1 MSSYSRWYEARL
13 RRFLEKPFVHI
24 VFGARQTGKS
34 TLIRRIIPPDTL
46 IINLAEPQER
56 MRYLGDPQE
65 LIRNCR
71 ALKKTDGPR
80 TVFID
85 EVQLVPDLFNAIQS
99 LYDEDKTAFRFI
111 LCGSSAR
118 RLKATGA
125 NLLPGRSILHRL
137 FPLISE
143 EYSEDAEPLGDGLSP
158 LPLSQLPLAHSPEG
172 LAGFQ
177 RFPVRGLEDRLAFGD
192 LPGIA
197 ALDDA
202 EARREV
208 LKSYAAVHL
217 EGEIRREASLRDLPA
232 FLRFLR
238 LAAVN
243 SGSMVNIAGLSREVG
258 ISAPTIRSYY
268 QLLEDMFIG
277 FTVPAFSGSEQKSL
291 VSAGRFYFFDMG
303 VRNAA
308 AGIRIDES
316 IVSLDPG
323 HFFEQW
329 VGMTLYRKLSYLGEG
344 RLSHYRTRGGAEI
357 DFILEREGGGQAPS
371 LLPIEAKWTQV
382 PSIKDAR
389 HLRSFIDASGGRAKK
404 GFIVCRC
411 SRPQQ
416 LDDQI
421 TAIPWHLL

>member
-1 MSSYSRWYEARL
+1 MISYSRWYEARL
-13 RRFLEKPFVHI
+13 RRFIEKPFVHI

-34 TLIRRIIPPDTL
+34 TLIKQILPSDAL
-46 IINLAEPQER
+46 VINLAEPQER
-56 MRYLGDPQE
+56 MRYLSDPQE

-71 ALKKTDGPR
+71 ALKKNDEPR
-80 TVFID
+80 FVFID
-85 EVQLVPDLFNAIQS
+85 EAQMVPDLFNAIQS
-99 LYDEDKTAFRFI
+99 LYDDDKTAFRFI

-143 EYSEDAEPLGDGLSP
+143 EYREEAKPFSEELSP
-158 LPLSQLPLAHSPEG
+158 LSLEHTPERASS
-172 LAGFQ
+172 LE
-177 RFPVRGLEDRLAFGD
+177 RFPARALEDRLAFGD

-208 LKSYAAVHL
+208 LKSYAAIHL

-232 FLRFLR
+232 FLRFLK

-243 SGSMVNIAGLSREVG
+243 SGSIVNVAGLSREVG

-277 FTVPAFSGSEQKSL
+277 FTVPSFSGSEQKSL

-308 AGIRIDES
+308 AGIRIDPS
-316 IVSLDPG
+316 IISLDPG

-329 VGMTLYRKLSYLGEG
+329 VGMTLFRKLSYQGDG

-357 DFILEREGGGQAPS
+357 DFILERDES
-371 LLPIEAKWTQV
+371 WIPIEAKWTQS
-382 PSIKDAR
+382 PSLKDAR
-389 HLRSFIDASGGRAKK
+389 HLRSFIDSSKGRAKRAY
-404 GFIVCRC
+404 IVCRC

-416 LDDQI
+416 LDEQI
-421 TAIPWHLL
+421 TAIPWWML

>member
-1 MSSYSRWYEARL
+1 MA
-13 RRFLEKPFVHI
+13 KPFVHI
-24 VFGARQTGKS
+24 VLGARQTGKS
-34 TLIRRIIPPDTL
+34 TLIKQILPPDAL
-46 IINLAEPQER
+46 VINLAEPQER

-71 ALKKTDGPR
+71 ALKKNGEPR
-80 TVFID
+80 YVFID
-85 EVQLVPDLFNAIQS
+85 EVQMVPELFNAIQI
-99 LYDEDKTAFRFI
+99 LYDSDKTAFRFI

-137 FPLISE
+137 YPLINE
-143 EYSEDAEPLGDGLSP
+143 EYDREARLFGEEFSP
-158 LPLSQLPLAHSPEG
+158 LILERALEREVNFWHFPER
-172 LAGFQ
+172 A
-177 RFPVRGLEDRLAFGD
+177 LEDRLAFGD

-197 ALDDA
+197 ALDDM

-208 LKSYAAVHL
+208 LQSYAAIHL
-217 EGEIRREASLRDLPA
+217 EGEIRREANLRDLPA
-232 FLRFLR
+232 FLRFLK

-243 SGSMVNIAGLSREVG
+243 SGSMVNLQGLSKEVG
-258 ISAPTIRSYY
+258 ISAPTVRAYY

-277 FTVPAFSGSEQKSL
+277 FTVPSFSGSERKSL

-303 VRNAA
+303 VRNAS

-329 VGMTLYRKLSYLGEG
+329 VGMELYRKLSYAGEG

-357 DFILEREGGGQAPS
+357 DFVLERDEEWI
-371 LLPIEAKWTQV
+371 PIEAKWTQS
-382 PSIKDAR
+382 PSLKDAR
-389 HLRSFIDASGGRAKK
+389 HLRSFIEDSKGRARK
-404 GFIVCRC
+404 GYIVCRC

-416 LDDQI
+416 LDEHI
-421 TAIPWHLL
+421 TAIPWQLL

>member
-1 MSSYSRWYEARL
+1 MVSYSRWYEARL
-13 RRFLEKPFVHI
+13 RRFVEKPFVHI

-34 TLIRRIIPPDTL
+34 TLVKQILPPDAL

-56 MRYLGDPQE
+56 MKYLSDPQE
-65 LIRNCR
+65 LIRTCR
-71 ALKKTDGPR
+71 ALKKIDEPR
-80 TVFID
+80 YVFID
-85 EVQLVPDLFNAIQS
+85 EVQMVPDLFNAIQS
-99 LYDEDKTAFRFI
+99 LYDTDKTAFRFI

-137 FPLISE
+137 YPLINE
-143 EYSEDAEPLGDGLSP
+143 EYDNEDEPFGEEFFSLERVPSV
-158 LPLSQLPLAHSPEG
+158 
-172 LAGFQ
+172 Q
-177 RFPVRGLEDRLAFGD
+177 RFPARRLEDRLAFGD

-197 ALDDA
+197 AFDDA

-208 LKSYAAVHL
+208 LKSYAAIHL

-232 FLRFLR
+232 FLRFLK

-243 SGSMVNIAGLSREVG
+243 SGSMVNLVGLSREVG
-258 ISAPTIRSYY
+258 ISAPTIRAYY

-277 FTVPAFSGSEQKSL
+277 FTVPSFSGSAQKSL

-316 IVSLDPG
+316 IISLDPG
-323 HFFEQW
+323 HFFKQW
-329 VGMTLYRKLSYLGEG
+329 VGMTLFRKLSYAGEG

-357 DFILEREGGGQAPS
+357 DFIIERDEEWIPLEV
-371 LLPIEAKWTQV
+371 KWTQS
-382 PSIKDAR
+382 PSSKDAR
-389 HLRSFIDASGGRAKK
+389 HLRTFIADSRGRARKAY
-404 GFIVCRC
+404 IVCRC

-416 LDDQI
+416 LDESI
-421 TAIPWHLL
+421 MAIPWQLL

>member
-1 MSSYSRWYEARL
+1 MLPYNRWYEARL
-13 RRFLEKPFVHI
+13 RRFIAKPFVHI

-34 TLIRRIIPPDTL
+34 TLIKQILPPDAL
-46 IINLAEPQER
+46 VINLAEPQER
-56 MRYLGDPQE
+56 MKYLGDPQE

-71 ALKKTDGPR
+71 ALKKTSEPR
-80 TVFID
+80 YVFID
-85 EVQLVPDLFNAIQS
+85 EVQMVPDLFNAIQS
-99 LYDEDKTAFRFI
+99 LYDADKTAFRFI

-118 RLKATGA
+118 RLKATGT

-137 FPLISE
+137 YPLINE
-143 EYSEDAEPLGDGLSP
+143 EYDREAGPFGEEFSP
-158 LPLSQLPLAHSPEG
+158 LLLEHSSEQAVS
-172 LAGFQ
+172 LQ
-177 RFPVRGLEDRLAFGD
+177 RFPKRGLEDRLAFGD

-197 ALDDA
+197 ALDDM

-208 LKSYAAVHL
+208 LKSYAAIHL
-217 EGEIRREASLRDLPA
+217 EGEIRRESSLRDLPA
-232 FLRFLR
+232 FLRFLK

-243 SGSMVNIAGLSREVG
+243 SGSMVNLLGLSKEVG
-258 ISAPTIRSYY
+258 ISAPTVRAYY

-277 FTVPAFSGSEQKSL
+277 FTVPSFSGSEQKSL

-316 IVSLDPG
+316 IISLDPG

-329 VGMTLYRKLSYLGEG
+329 VGMELFRKLSYAGEG

-357 DFILEREGGGQAPS
+357 DFILERDEEWI
-371 LLPIEAKWTQV
+371 PIEAKWTQS
-382 PSIKDAR
+382 PSLKDAR
-389 HLRSFIDASGGRAKK
+389 HLRTFIDDSKGRARRAY
-404 GFIVCRC
+404 IVCRC

-416 LDDQI
+416 LDEHI
-421 TAIPWHLL
+421 TAIPWQLL

>member
-1 MSSYSRWYEARL
+1 MVAYNRWYEARL
-13 RRFLEKPFVHI
+13 RRFIAKPFVHI

-34 TLIRRIIPPDTL
+34 TLIKQILPPDAL
-46 IINLAEPQER
+46 VINLAEPQER
-56 MRYLGDPQE
+56 MKYLGDPQE

-71 ALKKTDGPR
+71 ALIKTGEPR
-80 TVFID
+80 YVFID
-85 EVQLVPDLFNAIQS
+85 EVQMVPDLFNAIQS
-99 LYDEDKTAFRFI
+99 LYDMDKTAFRFI

-137 FPLISE
+137 YPLINE
-143 EYSEDAEPLGDGLSP
+143 EYSKEVEPFGEEFSP
-158 LPLSQLPLAHSPEG
+158 LSLEHSSERAVN
-172 LAGFQ
+172 LQ
-177 RFPVRGLEDRLAFGD
+177 RFPERELEDRLAFGD

-202 EARREV
+202 EARREI
-208 LKSYAAVHL
+208 LKSYAAIHL
-217 EGEIRREASLRDLPA
+217 EGEIRREASLRNIPT
-232 FLRFLR
+232 FLRFLK

-243 SGSMVNIAGLSREVG
+243 SGSMVNLVGLSREVG

-277 FTVPAFSGSEQKSL
+277 FTVPSFSGSEQKSL

-316 IVSLDPG
+316 IISLDPG

-329 VGMTLYRKLSYLGEG
+329 VGMVLSRKLSYAGEG

-357 DFILEREGGGQAPS
+357 DFILERDEEWI
-371 LLPIEAKWTQV
+371 PIEAKWTQS
-382 PSIKDAR
+382 PSLKDAR
-389 HLRSFIDASGGRAKK
+389 HLRTFIDDSKGRARRAY
-404 GFIVCRC
+404 IVCRC

-416 LDDQI
+416 LDEHI
-421 TAIPWHLL
+421 TAIPWRLL